1 MRAYLRLLRYVRPY
15 GGRLTVA
22 LLCMAL
28 FATSSF
34 VSLGMVSPLM
44 SVLFRRPAATTPAAS
59 VLSTPAV
66 ALPGVPAG
74 GPAPQG
80 GAAGMTRGP
89 ATAVTRWIGGLADRW
104 IVRARPLVA
113 LERICLILLVVFL
126 VKNLSDYLQAFLMV
140 SIEQGVI
147 RDLRSA
153 LYAHLHELSLSY
165 FHGRRTG
172 MLVSR
177 VTNDMEYL
185 RAAMA
190 SSISN
195 LVKQGLTLMG
205 ALVWVF
211 VVSWQLALLSLV
223 VVPPLGLTLAVV
235 GRKMRKRSGRA
246 QERMAD
252 MTAVLQETIAGVR
265 VVKAFGMEGFES
277 RRFDRANQ
285 GFYAAFVHLRR
296 VSAAAQP
303 LTEMAIVVVA
313 VAMLWF
319 GGRQIFAHQGL
330 APQSFM
336 LFVAALLTMLSP
348 IKSLAEVNANV
359 QQGVA
364 AAERVFEVL
373 DTAPAI
379 VDRPGAVELPTLRDR
394 IRYEQVSFEY
404 QPGRPVL
411 HDVSFDLRRGEVVAL
426 VGSSGAGKSTLMDLL
441 ARFYE
446 PTGGRITVDGVDL
459 RDATVSSL
467 RAQLGIVTQE
477 TILFHDSVRANIAY
491 GMDGAADEAVR
502 AAAAAAHAHD
512 FVSGLAKG
520 YDTVIGERGLKLSGG
535 ERQRLAIAR
544 ALLKNPPILLLDE
557 ATSSLDTESER
568 LVQEALER
576 LMHDRTVLVI
586 AHRLSTVQH
595 ADRILVLDGG
605 RLIESGTHPELME
618 RDGTYRRLYELQFA
632 DHA

>member
-1 MRAYLRLLRYVRPY
+1 MTGLQLPRA
-15 GGRLTVA
+15 
-22 LLCMAL
+22 
-28 FATSSF
+28 
-34 VSLGMVSPLM
+34 VSELGE
-44 SVLFRRPAATTPAAS
+44 
-59 VLSTPAV
+59 
-66 ALPGVPAG
+66 
-74 GPAPQG
+74 
-80 GAAGMTRGP
+80 
-89 ATAVTRWIGGLADRW
+89 RW
-104 IVRARPLVA
+104 IVRAQPLVA
-113 LERICLILLVVFL
+113 LERICVILLVIFL
-126 VKNLSDYLQAFLMV
+126 LKNLADYLQAFLMV

-153 LYAHLHELSLSY
+153 LYAHLQELSLSF
-165 FHGRRTG
+165 FHGRRSG

-185 RAAMA
+185 RAALA

-195 LVKQGLTLMG
+195 LVKHGLTLLG
-205 ALVWVF
+205 ALIWVF
-211 VVSWQLALLSLV
+211 VTSWQLALLSLL
-223 VVPPLGLTLAVV
+223 VVPPLGLTLAGV

-252 MTAVLQETIAGVR
+252 MTAVLQESIAGVR
-265 VVKAFGMEGFES
+265 VVKAFGMEGFEQA
-277 RRFDRANQ
+277 RFDRANQ
-285 GFYAAFVHLRR
+285 GFYGAFVHLRR

-313 VAMLWF
+313 VAMLWV
-319 GGRQIFAHQGL
+319 GGRQIFTHQGL

-336 LFVAALLTMLSP
+336 LFVGALLTTLSP
-348 IKSLAEVNANV
+348 IKSLAEVNANI

-364 AAERVFEVL
+364 AAQRVFGLL

-379 VDRPGAVELPTLRDR
+379 QDRPGAVALPRLADR
-394 IRYEQVSFEY
+394 IRYESVSFAY

-411 HDVSFDLRRGEVVAL
+411 EDISFELRHGEVVAL
-426 VGSSGAGKSTLMDLL
+426 VGSSGAGKSTVMDLL

-446 PTGGRITVDGVDL
+446 PTSGRITLDGVDL
-459 RDATVSSL
+459 TTATTASL

-477 TILFHDSVRANIAY
+477 TILFHDTVRANIAY
-491 GMDGAADEAVR
+491 GLGGASDEAVR
-502 AAAAAAHAHD
+502 AAATAAHADD
-512 FVSGLAKG
+512 FIGRLPQG

-544 ALLKNPPILLLDE
+544 ALLKNPPVLLLDE

-568 LVQEALER
+568 LVQDALER

-595 ADRILVLDGG
+595 ADRILVLEQG
-605 RLIESGTHPELME
+605 RVAESGTHAQLME
-618 RDGTYRRLYELQFA
+618 RDGLYRRLYDLQFA
-632 DHA
+632 G

>member
-1 MRAYLRLLRYVRPY
+1 MRAYLRLLRYLRPY
-15 GGRLTVA
+15 LGRLVVA
-22 LLCMAL
+22 LACMAL
-28 FATSSF
+28 FAATNF
-34 VSLGMVSPLM
+34 VSLGMISPLM
-44 SVLFRRPAATTPAAS
+44 SVLFRS
-59 VLSTPAV
+59 
-66 ALPGVPAG
+66 AG
-74 GPAPQG
+74 G
-80 GAAGMTRGP
+80 
-89 ATAVTRWIGGLADRW
+89 ATAVSGTAPAAAPGGVVPVMGGVPLPAQISALGERW
-104 IVRARPLVA
+104 IVRAQPLVA
-113 LERICLILLVVFL
+113 LERICVILLAIFVL
-126 VKNLSDYLQAFLMV
+126 KNLADYLQAFLMV

-153 LYAHLHELSLSY
+153 LYAHLQELSLSF
-165 FHGRRTG
+165 FHGRRSG

-185 RAAMA
+185 RAALA

-195 LVKQGLTLMG
+195 LVKHGLTLAG
-205 ALVWVF
+205 ALIWVF
-211 VVSWQLALLSLV
+211 VTSWQLALLSLL

-252 MTAVLQETIAGVR
+252 MTAILQESIAGVR
-265 VVKAFGMEGFES
+265 VVKAFGMERFE
-277 RRFDRANQ
+277 RTRFDRANQ

-303 LTEMAIVVVA
+303 LTELAIVVVA
-313 VAMLWF
+313 VAMLWV
-319 GGRQIFAHQGL
+319 GGRQIFTQQGL

-336 LFVAALLTMLSP
+336 LFVGALLTTLSP
-348 IKSLAEVNANV
+348 IKSLAEVNANI

-364 AAERVFEVL
+364 AAQRVFGLL

-379 VDRPGAVELPTLRDR
+379 QDRPGAVALPALADR
-394 IRYEQVSFEY
+394 IRYEAVSFAY

-411 HDVSFDLRRGEVVAL
+411 EDVSFELGHGEVVAL
-426 VGSSGAGKSTLMDLL
+426 VGSSGAGKSTVMDLL

-446 PTGGRITVDGVDL
+446 PTGGRITLDGVDL
-459 RDATVSSL
+459 SAGTTASL

-477 TILFHDSVRANIAY
+477 TILFHDTVRANIAY
-491 GMDGAADEAVR
+491 GLTGAEDATVR
-502 AAAAAAHAHD
+502 AAAAAAHAD
-512 FVSGLAKG
+512 EFIRRLPQG

-595 ADRILVLDGG
+595 ADRILVLEHG
-605 RLIESGTHPELME
+605 RVAESGTHQQLME
-618 RDGTYRRLYELQFA
+618 RDGVYRRLYDLQFA
-632 DHA
+632 G